1 MSNRLKQLESSLK
14 YHQFIHNVE
23 VELNWIRE
31 RQHQT
36 ASTDL
41 GSNLTGVLKLITKHE
56 VGKAQILLPCMQRER
71 ERWG

>member
-56 VGKAQILLPCMQRER
+56 VGKA
-71 ERWG
+71 

>member
-1 MSNRLKQLESSLK
+1 MFNRMKQLESSLK
-14 YHQFIHNVE
+14 YHQFIHDVE

-41 GSNLTGVLKLITKHE
+41 GSNLTEVQKLITKHK
-56 VGKAQILLPCMQRER
+56 VDLLCIYYMHLE
-71 ERWG
+71 GH